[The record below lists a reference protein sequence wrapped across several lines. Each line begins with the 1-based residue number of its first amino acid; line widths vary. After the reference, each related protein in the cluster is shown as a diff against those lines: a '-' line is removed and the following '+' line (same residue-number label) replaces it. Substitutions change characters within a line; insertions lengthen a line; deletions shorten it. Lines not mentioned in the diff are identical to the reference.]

1 MSEDQV
7 FEILQKSEKAFAR
20 FDALAAAKRENDEE
34 IRVLCREYGTLMK
47 VWGWQPHVLRQAT
60 GARPG
65 KKTA

>member
-7 FEILQKSEKAFAR
+7 LEILEKSQDAFAR

-34 IRVLCREYGTLMK
+34 IRVLCREYGALMK
-47 VWGWQPHVLRQAT
+47 VWGWQPHMLRQAAE
-60 GARPG
+60 ARLG